1 MALPTQG
8 EPSVDCRPLAG
19 GVVFRPPEHHQE
31 GHHRQGDGQ
40 LEGADVT
47 EEVGGHLRECEM
59 SGNARTRDAGTRW
72 AGGCTR
78 MDRQLDTYATMEHD
92 RITGDDAVH
101 IVERGCIMVKKT
113 AVTHIANKAFSE
125 QFAYHTQ
132 AGFLAA
138 VNSKK

>member
-1 MALPTQG
+1 MALPTRG

-101 IVERGCIMVKKT
+101 IVERGCIMVKKQPSPILQT
-113 AVTHIANKAFSE
+113 KHFLSSLLTTHK
-125 QFAYHTQ
+125 Q
-132 AGFLAA
+132 GFWLQ
-138 VNSKK
+138 